1 MGVVYRAHDRE
12 TDTDVALKTL
22 AVHDPGELYRLKNE
36 FRSLAGVVHRNLVEL
51 YELFV
56 KERECF
62 FTMELVDGV
71 DFIEY
76 VRSDANGVDYERLT
90 DVLRQLVSG
99 LAALHAVGKLHR
111 DVKPSNVLV
120 TRAGRVVVLDF
131 GLVTVF
137 GGTRAGDT
145 QPGLVGTLTYMAP
158 EQAWGMEPD
167 PAADWYSVGVML
179 YEALT
184 GRVPFAGPAAQMLA
198 DKGRGKPPAPRT
210 LRPDVPEDLDALTMA
225 LLDPAPAGRPGPKDI
240 LAKLQERSGAARQTQ
255 QAQRVGGDAED
266 VTFVGRVEELAEL
279 RRAFESV
286 SSRQPNV
293 VLVEGPSGI
302 GKSELVRQFLATV
315 ESGGRTVVLDGRCHP
330 HEAVPY
336 KALDGL
342 VDRLSRFLMTLPEAG
357 VAALVPRHTAAVTRL
372 FPVLARVPAL
382 ASWQDG
388 EDAAEPYELRR
399 RGFAALRELLARI
412 GDRQPLVLWID
423 DLQWGDADSA
433 ALLRE
438 LLRPPDPPVMLL
450 VLSYR
455 GEDRESAP
463 LADTLKMVSSDLPD
477 EALRR
482 IVLSPLSPTE
492 THDLAARLCNTPAD
506 NQIAAIA
513 TEANGSPFLVTQL
526 ARYAA
531 LRSPTEDEAAR
542 PTGLHLQTL
551 LAERIEHL
559 GASAQEILELV
570 SIAGRPL
577 DRSVA
582 LEAAGIGERG
592 RPFIARLEHE
602 GLLRTAPHDT
612 QPTVEMYHDRI
623 REVIAAQLPPQ
634 RLRTRHRQLAE
645 TIERQPSPDPDALFR
660 HFLGADERE
669 RAGEWAVRAADRAA
683 DTLAFVEAAELYGQ
697 ALQLK
702 QWDSEPGTKLQIR
715 RADAL
720 VNAGRGAEAAPLFL
734 AAATRNGNPQALDL
748 RRRAAEQ
755 YLVSGHMEEGTAVVR
770 RLMEEIGVGYPKTS
784 SRAALGTLVRVVP
797 IWLGGGVTRSRRPA
811 QFSAAHV
818 QRIDTC
824 YSAAKGLVL
833 VDPMRGLYFAVLTLA
848 LALRSGD
855 QLRAARSLAAVGAAL
870 IPLGGPMGKWATKLL
885 HRAREIAQAT
895 RDPYLLGFTAVTSA
909 QICMME
915 GRWRQMLCLCN
926 DGSDILRRH
935 CRGVAW
941 ELDIACMAALRAMEE
956 LGELSEMYRRADQ
969 LMREAEDRGDLY
981 GVAQGLL
988 FQGLHRLAVN
998 DPAGVRSLA
1007 TRIVELWTFGEFDML
1022 QFYIFRLEAYAD
1034 ICDGQPLDS
1043 WQRVQDNWP
1052 ELKRSN
1058 LLRHSLLRVD
1068 AHLLRARSALA
1079 VACADNGSRDE
1090 MLSAAEADAALVARK
1105 GNVVANAH
1113 ALLVRAGIVAARGD
1127 GAAAVGLLKPAMA
1140 AFEAADMA
1148 LCAALAQRRAGALI
1162 GGAEGGE
1169 LVSAA
1174 TKFFSREGIPDPA
1187 SLLAMY
1193 APGFAGTDTRAYGRA
1208 HGTLT

>member
-76 VRSDANGVDYERLT
+76 VRSDANAVDYERLT

-120 TRAGRVVVLDF
+120 TRARRVVVLDF

-210 LRPDVPEDLDALTMA
+210 LLPDVPEDLDALTMA

-240 LAKLQERSGAARQTQ
+240 LAKLQERSGATRQTQ
-255 QAQRVGGDAED
+255 QAQRVDGDAED

-279 RRAFESV
+279 QRAFESV

-302 GKSELVRQFLATV
+302 GKSELVRQFLATI
-315 ESGGRTVVLDGRCHP
+315 ESDGRTVVLDGRCHP
-330 HEAVPY
+330 DEAVPY

-357 VAALVPRHTAAVTRL
+357 VAALVPRHTGAVTRL

-477 EALRR
+477 KALRR

-492 THDLAARLCNTPAD
+492 AHDLAARLSNTPAD

-513 TEANGSPFLVTQL
+513 SQANGSPFLVTQL

-531 LRSPTEDEAAR
+531 LRSPTEHEAAR

-570 SIAGRPL
+570 STAGRPL

-602 GLLRTAPHDT
+602 GLLRTAPRDT

-623 REVIAAQLPPQ
+623 REVIAAQVPPQ

-683 DTLAFVEAAELYGQ
+683 TALAFVDAAELYGRARELKRWDQ
-697 ALQLK
+697 AQATTLQVR
-702 QWDSEPGTKLQIR
+702 Q
-715 RADAL
+715 ADAL
-720 VNAGRGAEAAPLFL
+720 VNAGRGAESAPMFLDAAQHSEK
-734 AAATRNGNPQALDL
+734 TEALDL

-755 YLVSGHMEEGTAVVR
+755 FLVTGNLDSGTAVMRDLLKAVGLRFPRTVPGAVLASLARLLAMRLRGLEPRTPSKLHASRLQVVR
-770 RLMEEIGVGYPKTS
+770 ADTS
-784 SRAALGTLVRVVP
+784 HAV
-797 IWLGGGVTRSRRPA
+797 
-811 QFSAAHV
+811 
-818 QRIDTC
+818 
-824 YSAAKGLVL
+824 AKGFVM
-833 VDPMRGLYFAVLTLA
+833 VDPVRGLHFAIRSLSLA
-848 LALRSGD
+848 LQSGE
-855 QLRAARSLAAVGAAL
+855 RIRIAREMAGVGAAL
-870 IPLGGPMGKWATKLL
+870 IPLGGPLGRWAVKML
-885 HRAREIAQAT
+885 HRSRAVAEET
-895 RDPYLLGFTAVTSA
+895 GDPYLLGFTAITMA
-909 QICMME
+909 QKSMIE
-915 GRWRQMLCLCN
+915 GRWSDTLDLC
-926 DGSDILRRH
+926 DGAVETLRRH

-941 ELDIACMAALRAMEE
+941 ELTLGRDVACRALEE
-956 LGELSEMYRRADQ
+956 LGEFAEMQRRTEQ
-969 LMREAEDRGDLY
+969 KQRQAEEQGDLY
-981 GVAQGLL
+981 AAYTS
-988 FQGLHRLAVN
+988 RSIIAVGCMVSGELEK
-998 DPAGVRSLA
+998 AREHCREILRFWRSGNF
-1007 TRIVELWTFGEFDML
+1007 EM
-1022 QFYIFRLEAYAD
+1022 QHFYVLRVEAY
-1034 ICDGQPLDS
+1034 CDVGDGRPEDA
-1043 WQRVQDNWP
+1043 WQKVERAWKQ
-1052 ELKRSN
+1052 LSRSG
-1058 LLRHSLLRVD
+1058 LLRHVVLRID
-1068 AHLLRARSALA
+1068 AHLLRARLALA
-1079 VACADNGSRDE
+1079 TGTVVPAGRAALLSEAEKDAAVIENTRRPDAIGHAAFLRAAVANQRGDRK
-1090 MLSAAEADAALVARK
+1090 SAVALLRRAAASFSDRGMSGCAALVAIRL
-1105 GNVVANAH
+1105 GQLA
-1113 ALLVRAGIVAARGD
+1113 D
-1127 GAAAVGLLKPAMA
+1127 GGH
-1140 AFEAADMA
+1140 
-1148 LCAALAQRRAGALI
+1148 AALRRRAEEVL
-1162 GGAEGGE
+1162 E
-1169 LVSAA
+1169 S
-1174 TKFFSREGIPDPA
+1174 KGIKRPGV
-1187 SLLAMY
+1187 LLAMF
-1193 APGFAGTDTRAYGRA
+1193 APGFPDPRRGESVQNSAE
-1208 HGTLT
+1208 